1 VIEKKPIMKSLKK
14 NIQMISCFMGS
25 VIIPA
30 VVFAEEAA
38 HGGHE
43 EITFMG
49 DWLPRLVNFAIIASV
64 VVYFARKPI
73 RDFFASRS
81 AEIAKAM
88 QDSNEARERAV
99 AALADLERKIKEME
113 AETGRMVADA
123 QARGE
128 KDKKALVEEG
138 RKVAQDVQVQVKQG
152 IDSELS
158 KAKTALATEASL
170 LALDLAEGRIKQKI
184 NNQDHERIVKE
195 YITKVGGRA

>member
-1 VIEKKPIMKSLKK
+1 MKSLSKIGVLVTCLAG
-14 NIQMISCFMGS
+14 NLMFAAI
-25 VIIPA
+25 A
-30 VVFAEEAA
+30 FAEEAE

-43 EITFMG
+43 EVTFMG

-64 VVYFARKPI
+64 VVYFSRKPI
-73 RDFFASRS
+73 RDFFASRT

-88 QDSNEARERAV
+88 QDSHEARERAV

-123 QARGE
+123 QTRGE

-138 RKVAQDVQVQVKQG
+138 RKVAQDVQAQVKQG
-152 IDSELS
+152 IESELQ
-158 KAKTALATEASL
+158 KAKTELATEASL

-184 NNQDHERIVKE
+184 NSQDHERIVKE
-195 YITKVGGRA
+195 YITKVGGRV